1 MLLVVL
7 LLLSLLA
14 IHLEYRRDGSVL
26 MLVVNPNILVDK
38 LEVRL
43 GRKWCGENA
52 IMFEKPAR
60 WGTAIDLKD
69 PFVEGMIAESEA

>member
-1 MLLVVL
+1 
-7 LLLSLLA
+7 
-14 IHLEYRRDGSVL
+14 

-43 GRKWCGENA
+43 GRKWCGENT
-52 IMFEKPAR
+52 IIFEKPAR
-60 WGTAIDLKD
+60 WGTAVDLKD